1 MLYTDPVVC
10 NYRQSFSTLNKLIA
24 GMNKTYTFN
33 STRMWIFLPCL
44 VALITV
50 IPIQLSEF
58 FKDYNRIF
66 GFLFFLILLI
76 ISFFIAWI
84 LSTNRISVSISESII
99 KINKVKGLLPYRPKE
114 FSLTDIEEYSFTPDR
129 NYDLLKIK
137 LKNRKTIR
145 ILKLDTLIKRNDEFH
160 KLVDRFTRIVNKLND
175 EKKTEIYRV
184 LNFYE
189 TKQGVYIAYIFG
201 FCILF
206 LIIMM
211 IISPN
216 SANRAGIFAAI
227 AGASFYI
234 FQVLNFRR
242 KK

>member
-1 MLYTDPVVC
+1 
-10 NYRQSFSTLNKLIA
+10 
-24 GMNKTYTFN
+24 MNKTYTFN

-44 VALITV
+44 VVLITV

-58 FKDYNRIF
+58 LRDYSKFF
-66 GFLFFLILLI
+66 GFLFFLMLLI
-76 ISFFIAWI
+76 ISLLIAWI
-84 LSTNRISVSISESII
+84 LSTNRISVSIGESII

-129 NYDLLKIK
+129 SYDLLKIK

-145 ILKLDTLIKRNDEFH
+145 ILKLDTLINRNNEFH
-160 KLVDRFTRIVNKLND
+160 KLVERFTRIVNKLND

-201 FCILF
+201 FCIL
-206 LIIMM
+206 LLVVLMIMN
-211 IISPN
+211 PN
-216 SANRAGIFAAI
+216 STNKAGIFAAI
-227 AGASFYI
+227 AGGGFYI
-234 FQVLNFRR
+234 FQVLNFKR